1 MKTLTFDDYDMLVG
15 RIIDDYERLKEYDE
29 LHSLSVIAKY
39 DEVKIIVEI
48 LIRNDFDIKHIE
60 LFDMEFNNYDKEY
73 VVTIFEDEIYCS
85 PLYEDGKYLRTES
98 EIMYVMDNCSSKVLS
113 YCGYDFAYEVS
124 VEEDFEECDCENC
137 DCQDKC
143 ECCDECYDEYDEES
157 DEDDMHGFTVSKSD
171 ENGFRACSF
180 YSSEYM
186 DEDMTLKILEKLN
199 F

>member
-39 DEVKIIVEI
+39 DEAKIVIET
-48 LIRNDFDIKHIE
+48 LIRNDFDVKHVE

-73 VVTIFEDEIYCS
+73 VVTIFENEIYCS
-85 PLYEDGKYLRTES
+85 PLFEDGKYLRTES
-98 EIMYVMDNCSSKVLS
+98 EIMYIMDNCSSKVLS
-113 YCGYDFAYEVS
+113 YCGYDFGYEVS
-124 VEEDFEECDCENC
+124 IEEDFEECDCENC

-143 ECCDECYDEYDEES
+143 ECCDES
-157 DEDDMHGFTVSKSD
+157 DEDDMHGFTVTKSD
-171 ENGFRACSF
+171 ENGYISYSF

-186 DEDMTLKILEKLN
+186 DKDTILKTLEKIN